1 MSKYFIFLQREI
13 RFVNFKKFLQVL
25 NRRHI
30 RVKVMQS
37 IYALH
42 QKNSDDIEKEEK
54 FLLHSIDSIQDLYL
68 IMMSSLIEIRKKEVV
83 FLEASS
89 KKHLA
94 SPEEKN
100 PNRKFVNNAVL
111 QLLEGSSSLSI
122 ALEKR
127 KINNWSMN
135 DDYILILLNEI
146 KQSSL
151 YRNYMSSKKRSFEE
165 DKEFVVDMFTE
176 LIAPNEK
183 LYEYLEDNKL
193 TWVDD
198 IPLVNTQIQKQ
209 LKQISEADEFRVA
222 KLYKDQ
228 EDQEFVS
235 LLFRKTVLNEV
246 ELAKEY
252 IDKTPN
258 WDADRIAEIDT
269 IILKMAI
276 CEFLKFPSIPI
287 KVTINEYLELAK
299 EYSTPKSSIFI
310 NGILDNLVK
319 EFQNE
324 NKIQKTGRG
333 LIQN

>member
-1 MSKYFIFLQREI
+1 
-13 RFVNFKKFLQVL
+13 
-25 NRRHI
+25 
-30 RVKVMQS
+30 MQS

-68 IMMSSLIEIRKKEVV
+68 IMLSSLIEIRKKEII

-94 SPEEKN
+94 TPEERN
-100 PNRKFVNNAVL
+100 PNRKFVDNAIL
-111 QLLEGSSSLSI
+111 QLLEESNSLSI

-127 KINNWSMN
+127 KITNWTM
-135 DDYILILLNEI
+135 DDTYILILLNEI
-146 KQSSL
+146 KQSKL
-151 YRNYMSSKKRSFEE
+151 YQDYMKSKNTSFEA
-165 DKEFVVDMFTE
+165 DKEFVAE
-176 LIAPNEK
+176 LFSEIIAPNEK
-183 LYEYLEDNKL
+183 LYDYLEDHKL
-193 TWVDD
+193 TWIDD
-198 IPLVNTQIQKQ
+198 IPVVNTQI
-209 LKQISEADEFRVA
+209 LKELRKISEGDEFRIT

-235 LLFRKTVLNEV
+235 LLFKKTVLNEV

-258 WDADRIAEIDT
+258 WDAERIAELDT

-276 CEFLKFPSIPI
+276 CEFLKFPSIPV
-287 KVTINEYLELAK
+287 KVTINEYLEIAK

-310 NGILDNLVK
+310 NGILDNLIK
-319 EFQNE
+319 EFQAE
-324 NKIQKTGRG
+324 DKIKKSGRG

>member
-1 MSKYFIFLQREI
+1 M
-13 RFVNFKKFLQVL
+13 L

-42 QKNSDDIEKEEK
+42 QKSSDDIEKEEK
-54 FLLHSIDSIQDLYL
+54 FLLHSINSIQDLYL
-68 IMMSSLIEIRKKEVV
+68 IMLSSLMEIRKKEVI

-94 SPEEKN
+94 TPEEKN
-100 PNRKFVNNAVL
+100 PNKKFVNNSVFLVL
-111 QLLEGSSSLSI
+111 EESSSLSI

-127 KINNWSMN
+127 KINNWEMN

-151 YRNYMSSKKRSFEE
+151 YENYISTKKSSFQE
-165 DKEFVVDMFTE
+165 DKDFVIEMFTE
-176 LIAPNEK
+176 LIAPNDK

-198 IPLVNTQIQKQ
+198 IPLVNTQILKE
-209 LKQISEADEFRVA
+209 LKQIAEKGDFRVA

-246 ELAKEY
+246 DLAKEY

-276 CEFLKFPSIPI
+276 CEFLKFPSIPV
-287 KVTINEYLELAK
+287 KVTINEYLEIAK

>member
-1 MSKYFIFLQREI
+1 
-13 RFVNFKKFLQVL
+13 VL

-37 IYALH
+37 IYAMH
-42 QKNSDDIEKEEK
+42 QKSSDELEKEEK
-54 FLLHSIDSIQDLYL
+54 FLIQSIDNIQDLYL
-68 IMMSSLIEIRKKEVV
+68 IMLSSLIEIRKKEVV
-83 FLEASS
+83 YLETSS

-94 SPEEKN
+94 TAEEKN
-100 PNRKFVNNAVL
+100 PNKKFINNAVL
-111 QLLEGSSSLSI
+111 QLLEESSSLSI

-146 KQSSL
+146 KKSAL
-151 YRNYMSSKKRSFEE
+151 YQKYMSTKKSTFED
-165 DKEFVVDMFTE
+165 DKQFVVDMFTE
-176 LIAPNEK
+176 VLAPNEK
-183 LYEYLEDNKL
+183 LYEYLEDHKL
-193 TWVDD
+193 TWIDD

-209 LKQISEADEFRVA
+209 LKQINEKDEFRVV
-222 KLYKDQ
+222 KLYKDE
-228 EDQEFVS
+228 EDKEFVS

-246 ELAKEY
+246 VLAKEY

-276 CEFLKFPSIPI
+276 CEFLKFPSIPV
-287 KVTINEYLELAK
+287 KVTINEYLEIAK

-319 EFQNE
+319 EFETE
-324 NKIQKTGRG
+324 NKIKKTGRG
-333 LIQN
+333 LM

>member
-1 MSKYFIFLQREI
+1 M
-13 RFVNFKKFLQVL
+13 L

-37 IYALH
+37 IYAMH
-42 QKNSDDIEKEEK
+42 QKSSDDLEKEEK
-54 FLLHSIDSIQDLYL
+54 FLLQSIDNIQDLYL
-68 IMMSSLIEIRKKEVV
+68 LMLSTLTEIRKKEIV

-94 SPEEKN
+94 TAEEKK
-100 PNRKFVNNAVL
+100 PNKKFVNNSVLL
-111 QLLEGSSSLSI
+111 QLEENNSLSI

-127 KINNWSMN
+127 KINNWALN
-135 DDYILILLNEI
+135 DDYILILLNEV
-146 KQSSL
+146 KQSAL
-151 YRNYMSSKKRSFEE
+151 YRNYMSTTKSSFEE
-165 DKEFVVDMFTE
+165 DKQFVLDMFSE

-183 LYEYLEDNKL
+183 LYEYLEDHKL
-193 TWVDD
+193 TWIDD

-209 LKQISEADEFRVA
+209 LQQVTEKSEFRVS
-222 KLYKDQ
+222 KLYKDE
-228 EDQEFVS
+228 EDKEFVS

-258 WDADRIAEIDT
+258 WDAERIAEIDT

-276 CEFLKFPSIPI
+276 CEFLKFPSIPV

-319 EFQNE
+319 EFTAE
-324 NKIQKTGRG
+324 DKIKKTGRG
-333 LIQN
+333 LM